1 MSLLFDTPLIEGLRY
16 AEAAISVGEE
26 RELLDRLEPLDLAP
40 FRFHG
45 WLGNRRTQSFDRA
58 ADDMANYLF
67 DFVRLNRR
75 ERIELRNKTE
85 RLGEQFDWSTLVKHY
100 HQAHD
105 LAMERV
111 GAPRAG
117 DLKVRMI

>member
-45 WLGNRRTQSFDRA
+45 WLGRCFSALRYRPRRYYCIPA
-58 ADDMANYLF
+58 A
-67 DFVRLNRR
+67 
-75 ERIELRNKTE
+75 
-85 RLGEQFDWSTLVKHY
+85 
-100 HQAHD
+100 
-105 LAMERV
+105 
-111 GAPRAG
+111 PP
-117 DLKVRMI
+117 